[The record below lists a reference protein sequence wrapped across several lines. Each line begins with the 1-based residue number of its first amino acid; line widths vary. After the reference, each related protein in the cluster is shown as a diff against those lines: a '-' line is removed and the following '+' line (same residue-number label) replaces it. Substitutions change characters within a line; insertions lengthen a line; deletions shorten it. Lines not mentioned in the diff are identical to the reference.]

1 MSVIDAISV
10 SNFMTSNVKTVNQT
24 DSLKQATKLM
34 YENDIGSLVV
44 VWSNEPSKP
53 AGIVTE
59 RDIMKVVSFDQVY
72 QTTSPHEISLL
83 DTTVTNF
90 MSTPVI
96 TIPPSATLWDALQ
109 TMQQNKIRRLP
120 VVQKEKLIG
129 IITEKDIVK
138 AIANNRSIIC
148 ELQDRM
154 PASAES
160 VFERLREITFSE
172 SFFPTR

>member
-10 SNFMTSNVKTVNQT
+10 AKFMTGNVKTINHA
-24 DSLKQATKLM
+24 DSLKQAAKLM

-44 VWSNEPSKP
+44 VWSYEPTKP

-59 RDIMKVVSFDQVY
+59 RDIMKVVSFDQLY
-72 QTTSPHEISLL
+72 QPTLPHEISLL
-83 DTTVTNF
+83 DMTVMSF

-96 TIPPSATLWDALQ
+96 TIPPSASLWDALQ
-109 TMQQNKIRRLP
+109 VMQQNKIRRLP
-120 VVQKEKLIG
+120 VVQKETLIG

-138 AIANNRSIIC
+138 AIANNRSIVC

-154 PASAES
+154 PTSAES
-160 VFERLREITFSE
+160 IFERLREVTFSE
-172 SFFPTR
+172 SLFPTR

>member
-10 SNFMTSNVKTVNQT
+10 SNFMTSNVKTVNHTQ
-24 DSLKQATKLM
+24 SLKQAAKLM

-44 VWSNEPSKP
+44 VWSYEPTKP

-59 RDIMKVVSFDQVY
+59 RDIIKVVSFDQLY
-72 QTTSPHEISLL
+72 QPTLPHEISLL
-83 DTTVTNF
+83 DMTVTSF

-96 TIPPSATLWDALQ
+96 TISPSASLWDALQ
-109 TMQQNKIRRLP
+109 TMQQNRIRRLP
-120 VVQKEKLIG
+120 VVQNEKLMG

-148 ELQDRM
+148 ELQERM
-154 PASAES
+154 PVSAES
-160 VFERLREITFSE
+160 VFERLREVTFSD
-172 SFFPTR
+172 SFFPS

>member
-10 SNFMTSNVKTVNQT
+10 SNFMTSNVKTVNHTQ
-24 DSLKQATKLM
+24 SLKQAAKLM

-44 VWSNEPSKP
+44 VWSHEPAKP

-59 RDIMKVVSFDQVY
+59 RDIMKVVSFDQLY
-72 QTTSPHEISLL
+72 QPTLPHEISLL
-83 DTTVTNF
+83 DMTVTSF

-109 TMQQNKIRRLP
+109 TMQQKKIRRLP

-129 IITEKDIVK
+129 IVTEKDIVK

-160 VFERLREITFSE
+160 VFEKLREVTFSE